1 MEKSMTRAKY
11 QWGATQYLL
20 SFAPYESRLYKE
32 KYPWRSLASI
42 GARLGNLVGMQF
54 RFLTVK
60 NPIKNTTDRI
70 IIRVI

>member
-11 QWGATQYLL
+11 QWGATEYLL

-42 GARLGNLVGMQF
+42 GARLGKDYGMQF
-54 RFLTVK
+54 RF
-60 NPIKNTTDRI
+60 ITDKRTKDKI
-70 IIRVI
+70 IVREI